1 MYPELQG
8 LVLFIFFCDAEVGS
22 EELSRGWRKKWSD
35 EWQSLS
41 HSMVLVSQRSS
52 GYVIVT
58 PCLADK
64 AGRCRLVELR
74 PFSGRDNAIG
84 LFDLVSSASLFSL
97 VSGILVSLKSRV
109 YRSENKP
116 KEDEVIYTA
125 LRLHMV
131 MFPIILRKREVV
143 YTLFPF
149 GKENRKSVSMR

>member
-41 HSMVLVSQRSS
+41 HSMVLVSQRCS

-64 AGRCRLVELR
+64 AGRCRLVELL

-84 LFDLVSSASLFSL
+84 LFDPVSSAPFFSL

-109 YRSENKP
+109 YRSKNGAK
-116 KEDEVIYTA
+116 
-125 LRLHMV
+125 
-131 MFPIILRKREVV
+131 
-143 YTLFPF
+143 
-149 GKENRKSVSMR
+149 GG